1 MRRHITK
8 EETIALV
15 KRLRDE
21 VPGIHIRTTLM
32 VGFPGEGEEEFE
44 ELKQFVK
51 EAKFDRM
58 GAFAYSE
65 EEGTYGAKHY
75 EDVISDEVKQSRLE
89 ELMDIQQEIALQL
102 NEAKVGTVQRVI
114 IDDEDADYYIGR
126 TQYDSPEV
134 DPEVLITKDKPLE
147 IGEFYDVTITEA
159 LPYELMG
166 EVK

>member
-1 MRRHITK
+1 M
-8 EETIALV
+8 
-15 KRLRDE
+15 
-21 VPGIHIRTTLM
+21 
-32 VGFPGEGEEEFE
+32 
-44 ELKQFVK
+44 
-51 EAKFDRM
+51 
-58 GAFAYSE
+58 
-65 EEGTYGAKHY
+65 
-75 EDVISDEVKQSRLE
+75 
-89 ELMDIQQEIALQL
+89 
-102 NEAKVGTVQRVI
+102 QRVI